1 MADDDL
7 LEKVHSLS
15 DLELAVLLCLINRE
29 HVLISTPLAAI
40 DDLVQEL
47 QLVATKTFGLKPVVV
62 DCHPSTTLEDFASAL
77 LLQPQQPPATA
88 PPPPAAS
95 PPPPISPL
103 NTTGTSV
110 SPFGRAD
117 SYFALSSHSNHRSS
131 TPLGPLT
138 PFPPSAQIA
147 HFVVAKNLD
156 RAPRVVQI
164 QALELL
170 RTRRI
175 FTRTSVQAAPKQF
188 VFIPVLGAASGGQA
202 RVTPHLNDFFSIAHW
217 HSPEDG
223 YVNLD
228 ESEGRA
234 NGDDETAS
242 TESVV
247 KRASDDTTPSTALI
261 SDVVSWPNLASCA
274 CFALGI
280 LTGSLQE
287 ISLLAKRGQQVQI
300 DVDILRYQMNV
311 VSFLRMHRAVAG
323 GITPA
328 ATKHLHQLVRS
339 LAPLH
344 KLDFVTPALVGLAVR
359 KVYLHRIRITEP
371 EKERS
376 MQWGSQLEA
385 VEALLEDVGPEEVI
399 EDVLEMVTAPL

>member
-15 DLELAVLLCLINRE
+15 DLELALLLCLVNRE
-29 HVLISTPLAAI
+29 HVLISTPPAAI

-47 QLVATKTFGLKPVVV
+47 QLIASKTFNLQSVVV
-62 DCHPSTTLEDFASAL
+62 NCHPSTTLEDFASAL
-77 LLQPQQPPATA
+77 LLQPQQPPTLTLTT
-88 PPPPAAS
+88 PSRSAS
-95 PPPPISPL
+95 PFAR
-103 NTTGTSV
+103 G
-110 SPFGRAD
+110 D
-117 SYFALSSHSNHRSS
+117 SYFALNPHPGYQHRSS
-131 TPLGPLT
+131 TPLSPRTTT
-138 PFPPSAQIA
+138 PFSTAPQIA
-147 HFVVAKNLD
+147 HFVIAKNLD

-188 VFIPVLGAASGGQA
+188 VFVPVLGAASGGEA
-202 RVTPHLNDFFSIAHW
+202 HVTAHLNDFFSVAHW
-217 HSPEDG
+217 HNPEDG

-228 ESEGRA
+228 EAEGRPDA
-234 NGDDETAS
+234 EDETAS

-247 KRASDDTTPSTALI
+247 KKDTTPSTALI
-261 SDVVSWPNLASCA
+261 SD
-274 CFALGI
+274 I
-280 LTGSLQE
+280 E
-287 ISLLAKRGQQVQI
+287 ISHLAKLSQEVQM
-300 DVDILRYQMNV
+300 DVDILRYQMNI

-323 GITPA
+323 GISPA
-328 ATKHLHQLVRS
+328 ATKHLHQLVKS

-399 EDVLEMVTAPL
+399 EEVLEMVTAPP